1 MTKIIIVEDDPMICE
16 IYQKK
21 FMESGFEVLTASSG
35 EQLLSL
41 AKNEKVDVILLDLI
55 MPKLNGFDV
64 IKSIREGQ
72 YDPDIK
78 IIVFSNLSQK
88 EDREKAMKLGANGF
102 IVKSDFAPSA
112 LVEEVKRQ
120 MNQFREEKRNEV
132 RNIKG
137 KDIGKEKDKNGK
149 KKVLMIEDEEI
160 FLEMFGDKLRQDG
173 FEVDTA
179 TNGTIGLKK
188 AMSGKYDIFIID
200 MILPGITGD
209 EIVAKIKLEDSV
221 KDIPIMIFSASVDV
235 EAEQRMRD
243 LGADE
248 FFMKTQLIPS
258 DLSKKIAEIL
268 DV

>member
-1 MTKIIIVEDDPMICE
+1 MTKIIIVEDDLMISE

-21 FMESGFEVLTASSG
+21 FLEAGFEVLTASSG

-41 AKNEKVDVILLDLI
+41 AKNEKVNLILLDLI

-64 IKSIREGQ
+64 IKSLRGGQ

-88 EDREKAMKLGANGF
+88 EDREKAMELGANGF

-120 MNQFREEKRNEV
+120 MNQFSEEKKNEV

-137 KDIGKEKDKNGK
+137 KDGGKEKDKNGK

-179 TNGTIGLKK
+179 ANGTVGLKK
-188 AMSGKYDIFIID
+188 ALSGKYDIFIID

-209 EIVAKIKLEDSV
+209 EIVTKIKLEDSV
-221 KDIPIMIFSASVDV
+221 KNTPIIIFSASVDH
-235 EAEQRMRD
+235 EAEKKMID
-243 LGADE
+243 LGANE

-258 DLSKKIAEIL
+258 DLSKKVAEML
-268 DV
+268 GV

>member
-1 MTKIIIVEDDPMICE
+1 MAKIIVVEDDPMICE

-21 FMESGFEVLTASSG
+21 FQEAGFEVLTASSG

-41 AKNEKVDVILLDLI
+41 AKNDKADIILLDLI

-64 IKSIREGQ
+64 IKSLRSGQ

-88 EDREKAMKLGANGF
+88 EDREKAMEMGANGF

-112 LVEEVKRQ
+112 LVEEVRRQ
-120 MNQFREEKRNEV
+120 MNQFNEEKKNEG
-132 RNIKG
+132 RSEKSE
-137 KDIGKEKDKNGK
+137 DDKEEQNKSDK

-179 TNGTIGLKK
+179 TNGAVGIKK

-209 EIVAKIKLEDSV
+209 EIVAKIKMEDSI
-221 KDIPIMIFSASVDV
+221 KDTPIMIFSASVDY
-235 EAEQRMRD
+235 EAEKRMRD
-243 LGADE
+243 LGADV

-258 DLSKKIAEIL
+258 DLSKKVAEML